1 MSLTILIANLPPET
15 SEEEVRE
22 LLENSS
28 MILAVEIKDDGN
40 PDRLT
45 AAVEMDL
52 NRTTAKIMKEKGRG
66 MRFKDRALEVYVPT
80 LF

>member
-1 MSLTILIANLPPET
+1 MSLTVLIANLPPGTTEQ
-15 SEEEVRE
+15 EVRE

-28 MILAVEIKDDGN
+28 IIQAVEIKDDGD
-40 PDRLT
+40 PERLT

-52 NRTTAKIMKEKGRG
+52 DRTTAKIMKEKGRG